1 MHEPLEENEVT
12 YDLTVHEHGE
22 ELPMIDTSITGFLA
36 GFVKVYKP
44 EDLPEHLKDSQG
56 LVTSL
61 EVVCDNMTVDEVA
74 GILLFIMHHYPEA
87 VDLVEK
93 MTEMGE
99 GGKGPIISFRDQED
113 EDL

>member
-1 MHEPLEENEVT
+1 MHEPLEENDVT
-12 YDLTVHEHGE
+12 FELTIHEEGE
-22 ELPMIDTSITGFLA
+22 ELPTVDSRVSGFLT

-44 EDLPEHLKDSQG
+44 EDLPEHLKDTDG

-61 EVVCDNMTVDEVA
+61 EIVCDNMAVDEVA
-74 GILLFIMHHYPEA
+74 GVLLFIMHHYPEA

-99 GGKGPIISFRDQED
+99 GGKGPIITFRDAED